1 MPRVSIA
8 RRFTPA
14 LASLAAVGILATWSP
29 AEAQAP
35 AAPGFDFT
43 YPGEKTL
50 RIAIPK
56 PIGGSGAASEFYSVL
71 ENDLRLSGWF
81 EIVDPASFT
90 EPKGTGV
97 RPGQFRYEDWQLI
110 GTDVIGK
117 TLLQSRSGNQLY
129 AEVWTY
135 DSNASRRLGAQSF
148 SGSGDNAR
156 MLAHKVAN
164 EIIFRVTNRD
174 GPFNT
179 RFTCAGSFTGNKE
192 IYVVDFDGYN
202 LKPVTK
208 NGSINIEP
216 AWDPKGGRI
225 AFTSF
230 MQGEAD
236 LYVANLA
243 DGVVNRVSGR
253 SGLDSAADFHPTRN
267 LLAVTLAIGGDPD
280 IFTIDAV
287 SGRQIS
293 RITNSAGTDTSAV
306 FSPDGTRLAFVSDR
320 SGKPQIYISEK
331 DGANPRRVTF
341 QGNYNT
347 EPAWNP
353 DGDKLAFV
361 GRDGNFDVFVV
372 DADGSNLTRLTQG
385 QGDNEGPSWSPDG
398 YYVGFASTRTGSNHI
413 WASTINGR
421 HQVQLTKG
429 RGGYSNPDWSPK
441 LAW

>member
-1 MPRVSIA
+1 MPRVPFV
-8 RRFTPA
+8 RRFAPA
-14 LASLAAVGILATWSP
+14 LASLAAVCAVASWAP

-35 AAPGFDFT
+35 QAPGFDFT
-43 YPGEKTL
+43 YPGEKKL

-56 PIGGSGAASEFYSVL
+56 PIGGSGAAAEFYSVL

-81 EIVDPASFT
+81 ELVDPAAHT
-90 EPKGTGV
+90 EPSGTGV

-110 GTDVIGK
+110 GADVLGK
-117 TLLQSRSGNQLY
+117 TLLQSRAGNQLY
-129 AEVWTY
+129 AEIWTY
-135 DSNASRRLGAQSF
+135 DANGSRRLGARSF
-148 SGSGDNAR
+148 TASGDHAR

-164 EIIFRVTNRD
+164 EIIYRVTMRD

-179 RFTCAGSFTGNKE
+179 RFAVAGSFTGNKE

-202 LKPVTK
+202 LRPVTK

-216 AWDPKGGRI
+216 AWDRKGGRI

-243 DGVVNRVSGR
+243 DGVVSRVSAR
-253 SGLDSAADFHPTRN
+253 SGLDSAADWHPTRN

-280 IFTIDAV
+280 IFTIDAT
-287 SGRQIS
+287 SGRQLG
-293 RITNSAGTDTSAV
+293 RLTKSAGTDTSAV
-306 FSPDGTRLAFVSDR
+306 FSPDGTRIAFVSDR
-320 SGKPQIYISEK
+320 SGKPQIYVADK
-331 DGANPRRVTF
+331 NGGNPRRVTF

-353 DGDKLAFV
+353 DGDKIAFV

-385 QGDNEGPSWSPDG
+385 EGDNEGPTWSPDG
-398 YYVGFASTRTGSNHI
+398 YYVAFASTRSGSSHI
-413 WASTINGR
+413 WASTVNGR

-429 RGGYSNPDWSPK
+429 RGGYTNPDWSPK
-441 LAW
+441 LTW